1 VDAAATK
8 HLARRRSHFYDCA
21 KASGNRSPA
30 TWQASESTESRQ
42 TGGEARPELKN
53 AMLAE
58 KYMLLLETIRSLAER
73 SPAYAD
79 GAPRVISTSP
89 HVPVQLPGA
98 GRK

>member
-1 VDAAATK
+1 M
-8 HLARRRSHFYDCA
+8 
-21 KASGNRSPA
+21 ASWWAIETIAFHQIS
-30 TWQASESTESRQ
+30 
-42 TGGEARPELKN
+42 GGSIEEVEN

-58 KYMLLLETIRSLAER
+58 KYILLLETIRSMTER
-73 SPAYAD
+73 NPAYAD